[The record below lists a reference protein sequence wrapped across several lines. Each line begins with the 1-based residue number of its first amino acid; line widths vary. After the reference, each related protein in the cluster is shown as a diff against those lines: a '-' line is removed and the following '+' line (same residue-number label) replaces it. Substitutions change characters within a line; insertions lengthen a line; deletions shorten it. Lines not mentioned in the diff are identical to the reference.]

1 MSEVNTTSSTLRR
14 QFYNM
19 NYKPEKEKAMEF
31 IDKFEEIVRNSNN
44 LSGIQTL
51 SAEEIN
57 KGLIY

>member
-1 MSEVNTTSSTLRR
+1 
-14 QFYNM
+14 M